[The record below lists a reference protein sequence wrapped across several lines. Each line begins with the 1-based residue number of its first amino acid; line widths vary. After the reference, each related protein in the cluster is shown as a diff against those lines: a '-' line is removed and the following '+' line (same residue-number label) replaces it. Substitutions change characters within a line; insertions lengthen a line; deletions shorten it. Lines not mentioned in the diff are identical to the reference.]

1 MQETWVY
8 LGLIPGSG
16 RSPGEEDG
24 SSLQYSCL
32 ENPMDKGDNPWKYVE
47 LFMTKQVVLS
57 RSLSE
62 PSFYFEPEFTKR
74 DILKER

>member
-1 MQETWVY
+1 
-8 LGLIPGSG
+8 
-16 RSPGEEDG
+16 
-24 SSLQYSCL
+24 
-32 ENPMDKGDNPWKYVE
+32 MDKGDNPWNHAE

-74 DILKER
+74 DILK